1 MGVPLDLA
9 VICNAVMNQEHGR
22 RVHMRRRTD
31 RSGFALVVVVLVTAV
46 VVITVLATTSV
57 VALGLRRGT
66 SDEARSFRA
75 LLLAESA
82 MNLVRAT
89 IDEADFPA
97 TTFSDDGG
105 APLSTFLTAAGTTA
119 ASGSSGGVTWS
130 FAAPVGSTGTLSLE
144 AIGTVGG
151 AVACVLHDFSVDQ
164 FPDSLQVEAIA
175 GTWRQR

>member
-1 MGVPLDLA
+1 
-9 VICNAVMNQEHGR
+9 
-22 RVHMRRRTD
+22 MRRRTD

-97 TTFSDDGG
+97 TTFSND
-105 APLSTFLTAAGTTA
+105 LSTFLTAAGTTA

-164 FPDSLQVEAIA
+164 STANLQVEAIA